1 MSGWSRMPSTTS
13 RPPLTRLTTP
23 GGSPRPSSTSKAI
36 CWVSGTCSEGLS
48 TKVLPQ
54 PIAKGRNQKGTIAG
68 KLKGTIAA
76 HTPTGWRTVSA
87 STFVATS
94 SRMRPCMVV
103 GMAQAASTISIMRP
117 TSARPSTI
125 VLPISVV
132 TERASSSLRAS
143 RPSRSAKSRRARP
156 MTLTA
161 RHSGSAAR
169 AARTAASRS
178 EADDIG
184 TRARTSPVA
193 GLVTSSSSVPEA
205 GVHWPPT

>member
-1 MSGWSRMPSTTS
+1 
-13 RPPLTRLTTP
+13 
-23 GGSPRPSSTSKAI
+23 
-36 CWVSGTCSEGLS
+36 
-48 TKVLPQ
+48 
-54 PIAKGRNQKGTIAG
+54 
-68 KLKGTIAA
+68 
-76 HTPTGWRTVSA
+76 
-87 STFVATS
+87 
-94 SRMRPCMVV
+94 
-103 GMAQAASTISIMRP
+103 
-117 TSARPSTI
+117 
-125 VLPISVV
+125 
-132 TERASSSLRAS
+132 
-143 RPSRSAKSRRARP
+143 